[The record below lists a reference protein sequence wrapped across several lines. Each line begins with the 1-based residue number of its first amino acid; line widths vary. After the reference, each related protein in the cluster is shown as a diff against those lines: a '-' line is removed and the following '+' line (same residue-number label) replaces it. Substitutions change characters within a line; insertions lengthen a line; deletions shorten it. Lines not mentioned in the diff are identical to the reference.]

1 MRYAGGK
8 GGCFHHIINLMPP
21 HDVYIETHLGGGN
34 VLERKAP
41 AASTIGIDVDA
52 AVIDKW
58 KDRPEYQTSDY
69 TFICGDAG
77 SLISEMKMTGREL
90 IYSDPPYLMA
100 TRKGGRLYKHEMT
113 DDQHEEWLKIL
124 KLTDCQ
130 VILSGYKSDMYMDHL
145 EGWFHKEF
153 PAMTRKGIV
162 TESVWCNFTPSGK
175 KADYRFL
182 GDNFRERERILRKR
196 RRWVKNFQALPE
208 AERFAMFTELSKVIA
223 ESGEVTGNIVI
234 KGDKI
239 PPAGTT
245 EMARSA
251 GAHR

>member
-41 AASTIGIDVDA
+41 AASTLGIDVDA
-52 AVIDKW
+52 AVIDTW

-77 SLISEMKMTGREL
+77 SLISKRKMTGREL
-90 IYSDPPYLMA
+90 IYSDPPYLME

-113 DDQHEEWLKIL
+113 DGQHEAWLKVL

-130 VILSGYKSDMYMDHL
+130 VILSGYKSNMYMDHL
-145 EGWFHKEF
+145 EGWFYQ
-153 PAMTRKGIV
+153 AI
-162 TESVWCNFTPSGK
+162 S
-175 KADYRFL
+175 
-182 GDNFRERERILRKR
+182 RICIWITWRDGFI
-196 RRWVKNFQALPE
+196 KNFLP
-208 AERFAMFTELSKVIA
+208 
-223 ESGEVTGNIVI
+223 
-234 KGDKI
+234 
-239 PPAGTT
+239 
-245 EMARSA
+245 
-251 GAHR
+251 

>member
-8 GGCFHHIINLMPP
+8 GGCFHQIINLMPP

-41 AASTIGIDVDA
+41 AVSTLGIDVDA

-77 SLISEMKMTGREL
+77 SLISERKMTGREL
-90 IYSDPPYLMA
+90 IYSDPPYLME
-100 TRKGGRLYKHEMT
+100 TRKTGRLYKHEMT
-113 DDQHEEWLKIL
+113 DDQHEVWLRVL
-124 KLTDCQ
+124 KDINCH
-130 VILSGYKSDMYMDHL
+130 VIISGYKSDMYMDYL
-145 EGWFHKEF
+145 PDWFYKEF
-153 PAMTRKGIV
+153 TTMTRGGIA
-162 TESVWCNFTPSGK
+162 TESVWCNFTPSGQ

-182 GDNFRERERILRKR
+182 GDGFRERERISRKR

-208 AERFAMFTELSKVIA
+208 TERFAMFEALSIA
-223 ESGEVTGNIVI
+223 LAGHSD
-234 KGDKI
+234 KGSPEGTPDMARF
-239 PPAGTT
+239 AGT
-245 EMARSA
+245 RSD
-251 GAHR
+251 